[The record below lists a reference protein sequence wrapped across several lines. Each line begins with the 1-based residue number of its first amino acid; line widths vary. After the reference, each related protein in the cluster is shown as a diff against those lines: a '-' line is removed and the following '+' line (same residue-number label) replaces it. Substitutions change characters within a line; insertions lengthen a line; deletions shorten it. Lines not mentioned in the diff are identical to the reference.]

1 MNAPSAHTPESA
13 AAALIGGADLSPDEL
28 HLVLAG
34 GHSPLG
40 GGEGEQHCRIRLR
53 SNSQELIAH
62 LRAYFGHV
70 TGPVADPTLEVLAVE
85 REALDPDGDLGVTFV
100 DWKREPGKTGR
111 KDSYVDLPGARLIR
125 KVRTGMV
132 FLQHETLR
140 IAAGPC
146 GRYDNQVI
154 NFVNAQYMN
163 WLQHRGWRICHASGL
178 VREGRTLGIAGFS
191 GGGKSTLMLRLLDHP
206 EVDYL
211 TNDRLFV
218 RREGAAVAAVG
229 IPKLPRVNPGT
240 IVHNPRLHP
249 LIPRAQREA
258 LLALGADELWHLEEK
273 YDVMVD
279 RLYGPDRITPAAPL
293 AAFLILNWRR
303 DSDAPLEVE
312 PVDLDRRRDLL
323 AAIMKSPGPFYRH
336 PDGTFQRDDTPLDEA
351 AYLAQ
356 LRGVPAYEAKGRV
369 TFEDLER
376 VILDSM
382 LAA

>member
-1 MNAPSAHTPESA
+1 MSAPSSQTPGSVA
-13 AAALIGGADLSPDEL
+13 QAMLGDAQLASDEL
-28 HLVLAG
+28 HLL
-34 GHSPLG
+34 L
-40 GGEGEQHCRIRLR
+40 GEGRSHCRIRVR
-53 SNSQELIAH
+53 SNSRELIEH

-70 TGPVADPTLEVLAVE
+70 TGPAADPTLEVVAVE
-85 REALDPDGDLGVTFV
+85 RPALDPESDLGVTFV

-111 KDSYVDLPGARLIR
+111 KDSYVDLPGARVIR

-132 FLQHETLR
+132 FLQHDTLR

-146 GRYDNQVI
+146 RRFDNQVI
-154 NFVNAQYMN
+154 NFINTQYMN

-178 VREGRTLGIAGFS
+178 VRGGRTLGIAGFS
-191 GGGKSTLMLRLLDHP
+191 GGGKSTLMLHLLDHP

-211 TNDRLFV
+211 TNDRLFIHRLNRAV
-218 RREGAAVAAVG
+218 DAAG

-249 LIPRAQREA
+249 LISRARREA
-258 LLALGADELWHLEEK
+258 LLELPAEELWHLEEK
-273 YDVMVD
+273 YDVMID

-312 PVDLDRRRDLL
+312 TVDLDQRRELL
-323 AAIMKSPGPFYRH
+323 SAVMKSPGPFYH
-336 PDGTFQRDDTPLDEA
+336 LPAGTFYRDDTPLDEA

-356 LRGVPAYEAKGRV
+356 LRDVKVYEARGGV
-369 TFEDLER
+369 AFADLER
-376 VILDSM
+376 AVLDR
-382 LAA
+382 LLTA